1 MPKHP
6 SAPRV
11 AAIVGP
17 FMSGKTSVLE
27 SLAFACGALSRK
39 GSVREGNT
47 LGDFSPEARQRQMSL
62 DATVATVTYMDESW
76 TFIDCPGS
84 VEFQQEVT
92 GPLAVADAAIVVVEP
107 DPNRAMMA
115 APILHTLQE
124 RKIPHLV
131 FVNKMDGANTA
142 ANLQPTIEALQPWTS
157 IPLVLRQ
164 YPINEGDHLKGYV
177 DLVLERAFHFNPGHE
192 DARVDIPAAL
202 QEEVRQARQ
211 AMLEAVCGLD
221 DALMEKLLMEEV
233 PSLEEIYATLA
244 KGFQSAQ
251 IVPVLVGSADKDG
264 GMLRLLKLLR
274 HEAPEFTA
282 TAERNGIPAD
292 GGEVLAQVW
301 KTVHAQHIGKQSY
314 VRVWRGQIA
323 DGATLAGVRVSGINR
338 LLGQKQDKVAK
349 AMPGEIVALG
359 RMDPIKTGDGLT
371 LESAPRAMAW
381 PEPPQ
386 PVMPIALKATKSGE
400 EVKLSGALAKL
411 LEEDLSFQL
420 EQNAET
426 QERVLWGQGEIHLKN
441 AVARLKS
448 KYNVEVAA
456 EKPLVPYR
464 ETIKKGCE
472 VQGKHKRQTGG
483 HGQYGDV
490 HFRIKP
496 LPRGSGIEFI
506 DSIVGGVVP
515 RNYIPAVEEGVRDYC
530 KQGPLGFPV
539 VDISVELFFGS
550 YHDVDSSDM
559 AFKTAARIGMQ
570 EGLTKCNPTLLE
582 PILKLQISIPSEHTS
597 KAQRLVTG
605 HRAGQILGF
614 DAKPGWPGW
623 DVVDAYLPQSEMNDL
638 IIEIRSQTMGV
649 GFFTWQFDH
658 LQELEGRE
666 ADKIVEAR
674 KKALEQQH

>member
-1 MPKHP
+1 MPKIP
-6 SAPRV
+6 SAPRA

-27 SLAFACGALSRK
+27 GLAFACGALSRK

-47 LGDFSPEARQRQMSL
+47 LGDYSPESRQRQMSL
-62 DATVATVTYMDESW
+62 DATVATVTYMNEAWS
-76 TFIDCPGS
+76 FIDCPGS

-92 GPLAVADAAIVVVEP
+92 GPLMVADAAIVVVEP
-107 DPNRAMMA
+107 DPSRAMMA
-115 APILHTLQE
+115 APVLNFLQS

-142 ANLQPTIEALQPWTS
+142 ANLRPTLEALQTWSAT
-157 IPLVLRQ
+157 PLVLRE
-164 YPINEGDHLKGYV
+164 YPINEGDHLNGYV
-177 DLVLERAFHFNPGHE
+177 DLVLERAFHFNQGHE
-192 DARVDIPAAL
+192 DARVDIPANIKD
-202 QEEVRQARQ
+202 EVTLARQ
-211 AMLEAVCGLD
+211 EMLEAVCGLD
-221 DALMEKLLMEEV
+221 DALMEKLLSEEL
-233 PSLEEIYATLA
+233 PSLEKIYETLA
-244 KGFQSAQ
+244 MGFQTAQ
-251 IVPVLVGSADKDG
+251 IVPVLVGSAEKDG

-274 HEAPEFTA
+274 HEAPEYTA
-282 TAERNGIPAD
+282 TAARNAIPSE
-292 GGEVLAQVW
+292 GGDVLAQVW

-314 VRVWRGQIA
+314 VRVWRGEIA
-323 DGATLAGVRVSGINR
+323 DGANLAGVRVSGLNK
-338 LLGQKQDKVAK
+338 LLGQKQDKIVK
-349 AMPGEIVALG
+349 ALPGEIVALG

-371 LESAPRAMAW
+371 TGASVVPMAW
-381 PEPPQ
+381 PEQPQ
-386 PVMPIALKATKSGE
+386 PVMPFSLKATKSGE
-400 EVKLSGALAKL
+400 EVKLSSALGKL
-411 LEEDLSFQL
+411 IEEDLSFHL

-464 ETIKKGCE
+464 ETIKKSCE
-472 VQGKHKRQTGG
+472 IQGKHKRQTGG

-490 HFRIKP
+490 HFRIKA

-539 VDISVELFFGS
+539 VDVSVELFFGS

-570 EGLTKCNPTLLE
+570 EGLLKCSPTLLE
-582 PILKLQISIPSEHTS
+582 PILKIQISVPSEHTS

-614 DAKPGWPGW
+614 DAKPGWHGW
-623 DVVDAYLPQSEMNDL
+623 DVVDGYLPQSEMNDL

-658 LQELEGRE
+658 LQELEGRDAE
-666 ADKIVEAR
+666 KIVEAR
-674 KKALEQQH
+674 KKALEQH

>member
-1 MPKHP
+1 MPKNP
-6 SAPRV
+6 SAPRA

-27 SLAFACGALSRK
+27 GLAFACGALSRK

-47 LGDFSPEARQRQMSL
+47 LGDCSPEARQRQMSL
-62 DATVATVTYMDESW
+62 DTSVATVTYMDESW
-76 TFIDCPGS
+76 TFMDCPGS

-92 GPLAVADAAIVVVEP
+92 GPLMVCDAAIVVVEP
-107 DPNRAMMA
+107 DPTRAMMA
-115 APILHTLQE
+115 APVLNFLQA

-142 ANLQPTIEALQPWTS
+142 ANLRPTLEALQTWS
-157 IPLVLRQ
+157 GVPLVLRE

-177 DLVLERAFHFNPGHE
+177 DLVLERAFHFNQGHE
-192 DARVDIPAAL
+192 DSRVDIPANL
-202 QEEVRQARQ
+202 KDEVTLARQ
-211 AMLEAVCGLD
+211 EMLEAVCGLD
-221 DALMEKLLMEEV
+221 DVLMEKLLLEEL
-233 PSLEEIYATLA
+233 PSLEKIYETLA
-244 KGFQSAQ
+244 MGFQTNQ
-251 IVPVLVGSADKDG
+251 IVPVLVGSAEKDG

-274 HEAPEFTA
+274 HEAPEYTA
-282 TAERNGIPAD
+282 TAARNEIPAE

-301 KTVHAQHIGKQSY
+301 KTVHAQHIGKQNY
-314 VRVWRGQIA
+314 VRVWRGHIA
-323 DGATLAGVRVSGINR
+323 DGATLAGVRVSGMNK
-338 LLGQKQDKVAK
+338 LLGQKQDKIAK
-349 AMPGEIVALG
+349 AVAGEIVALG
-359 RMDPIKTGDGLT
+359 RMDPIKTGEVLT
-371 LESAPRAMAW
+371 LDASPLALAW
-381 PEPPQ
+381 PEQPQ
-386 PVMPIALKATKSGE
+386 PVMPISLKAAKSGE
-400 EVKLSGALAKL
+400 EVKLSSALAKL
-411 LEEDLSFQL
+411 LEEDLSFHL
-420 EQNAET
+420 EQNVET

-448 KYNVEVAA
+448 KYNVEVTS

-464 ETIKKGCE
+464 ETIKKSCE
-472 VQGKHKRQTGG
+472 IQGKHKRQTGG

-490 HFRIKP
+490 HFRIKA
-496 LPRGSGIEFI
+496 LPRGAGIEFI

-539 VDISVELFFGS
+539 VDASVELFFGS

-570 EGLTKCNPTLLE
+570 EGLMKCSPTLLE
-582 PILKLQISIPSEHTS
+582 PILKIQISVPSEHTS

-614 DAKPGWPGW
+614 DAKPGWQGW

-658 LQELEGRE
+658 LQELEGRDAE
-666 ADKIVEAR
+666 KIVEAR
-674 KKALEQQH
+674 KKALEQH